1 MAYSENIDWQI
12 FDETGQRKYVSEA
25 ERTRFL
31 EAADHEPPKIKA
43 LCYLLAYT
51 GCRVSEALAL
61 KRFHIDPERQVITF
75 QSLKRRKLVFRSVP
89 VPQAITEM
97 LLSIKQASQTNLWS
111 IHRSTAWRWIKRV
124 MQAAQISGPM
134 ATCKGLRHG
143 FGIWAAT
150 RSVPPNLIQRWMGHA
165 SSATTAIYLNAV
177 GNEER
182 LFAMRMWQ
190 PERQPAAIDP
200 PIRLAA

>member
-1 MAYSENIDWQI
+1 MAYQQSIDWQI
-12 FDETGQRKYVSEA
+12 FDDQGQRKYVSES
-25 ERTRFL
+25 ERVRFL
-31 EAADHEPPKIKA
+31 AAADHEPPKIKA

-51 GCRVSEALAL
+51 GCRVSEALQL
-61 KRFHIDPERQVITF
+61 KRFHIDAERQVITF
-75 QSLKRRKLVFRSVP
+75 QTLKRRKLVFRSVP
-89 VPQAITEM
+89 VPKALADM
-97 LLSIKQASQTNLWS
+97 LLSIKQSGQTNLWS

-124 MQAAQISGPM
+124 MSAVQIRGPM

-165 SSATTAIYLNAV
+165 SQTTTAIYLNAV

-182 LFAMRMWQ
+182 LFARRMWE
-190 PERQPAAIDP
+190 PERRNSTIDP
-200 PIRLAA
+200 PMRLAA